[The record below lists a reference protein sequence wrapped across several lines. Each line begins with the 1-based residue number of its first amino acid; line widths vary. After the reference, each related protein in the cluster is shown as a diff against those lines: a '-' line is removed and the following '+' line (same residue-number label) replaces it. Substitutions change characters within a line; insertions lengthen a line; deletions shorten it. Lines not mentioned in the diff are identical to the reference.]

1 MGVLRHGQD
10 DAIALLRRFPIMMI
24 SVVMLFAVGVLVSFA
39 VGGVMPGCCGKLFE
53 EMVHPM
59 GRGCS
64 EKKPECGGDTQVR
77 AALEFRE

>member
-24 SVVMLFAVGVLVSFA
+24 SVVMLLAAV
-39 VGGVMPGCCGKLFE
+39 GVMPGYCGRLLQ
-53 EMVHPM
+53 EMMHPVR
-59 GRGCS
+59 RGS
-64 EKKPECGGDTQVR
+64 GEKKPKRSGDAQVQ